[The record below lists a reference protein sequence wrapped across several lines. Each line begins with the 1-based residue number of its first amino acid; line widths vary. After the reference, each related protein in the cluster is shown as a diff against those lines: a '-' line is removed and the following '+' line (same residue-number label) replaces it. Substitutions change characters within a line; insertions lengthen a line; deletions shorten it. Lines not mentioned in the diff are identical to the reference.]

1 MNQGGQTEA
10 AAIRF
15 QGVSLAY
22 GNAEVLKDLTFSVTD
37 GDFLG
42 IIGPNGSGKT
52 TILRAVLRM
61 MKPARGSIHIRD
73 GLKFGYVM
81 QRQSLDEIFPLSVL
95 DIVSMG
101 RLGRIGPLG
110 RFGPDD
116 LSKVEEALS
125 ITGIRD
131 LRRERYRDLSG
142 GQKQR
147 VLVARALA
155 FDPDVLLLDEPT
167 NDLDIRAEEQVI
179 GLICDIHRSMG
190 ITVIIVSHQL
200 NVVFGCVDRV
210 MFLKEKGMRIYD
222 KGEALR
228 SDLLSEIYG
237 IPMKVEQV
245 DGRLII
251 VPKGGHGAEHE

>member
-1 MNQGGQTEA
+1 MSRGKQTGTGV
-10 AAIRF
+10 IQF
-15 QGVSLAY
+15 QRVSLGY
-22 GNAEVLKDLTFSVTD
+22 GNAEVLKDLRFSVAD

-52 TILRAVLRM
+52 TILRAILRM
-61 MKPARGSIHIRD
+61 VKPARGSIHIRD

-101 RLGRIGPLG
+101 RLGRIAPLS
-110 RFGPDD
+110 RFGPGD

-251 VPKGGHGAEHE
+251 VPKGGHGAGHR